1 MTRLRH
7 LAFALSSLCALSF
20 AACADEPAYTG
31 RVVVDLN
38 RTASEP
44 VSVRSVLADSVRAFS
59 LLPDVNGVYSF
70 VSDTL
75 PPDIYVLTFDSAH
88 VLPLVVAHGAAQQ
101 VCGTLREWESL
112 AASCPETRAVIA
124 AEAMRRRLAG
134 CADSALT
141 AANVASQEGRR
152 VVADSLG
159 RVRAAFRVEAN
170 AWLAQ
175 LADTSLAALPF
186 LGLPGLFDDAADN
199 AMLLRRVSALVG
211 KWPAADRLAL
221 RRDHLLKVSRLNSL
235 REAYAAGA
243 SVPDFLFVSSAA
255 DSITSASLSGKR
267 MALAVLPDSASTPR
281 SVVARLGL
289 LALDG
294 AQVLVESSDGNA
306 DVAGRN
312 VAHGR
317 FARMGGRAEV
327 DAFKPVVIIVGKDGR
342 VERLSIGK

>member
-1 MTRLRH
+1 MMRLRH
-7 LAFALSSLCALSF
+7 LALSSICALSL
-20 AACADEPAYTG
+20 ASCADGPDYTG

-38 RTASEP
+38 RTAAATAA
-44 VSVRSVLADSVRAFS
+44 VRSVLADSARVFS
-59 LLPDVNGVYSF
+59 LTPDVNGVYSF

-75 PPDIYVLTFDSAH
+75 PSDIYVLTFDSAH
-88 VLPLVVAHGAAQQ
+88 VLPLVVSRGAAQR
-101 VCGTLREWESL
+101 VCGTLREWDAL
-112 AASCPETRAVIA
+112 TASCTATREVIA
-124 AEAMRRRLAG
+124 AEAMRRRLAV

-141 AANVASQEGRR
+141 AANEATREGRR
-152 VVADSLG
+152 MVADSLG

-199 AMLLRRVSALVG
+199 AMLLRRVSALAD
-211 KWPAADRLAL
+211 KWPAASRLAQ
-221 RRDHLLKVSRLNSL
+221 RRDHLIKVSSLNSL
-235 REAYAAGA
+235 REAYAAGTP
-243 SVPDFLFVSSAA
+243 VPDFLFVSSAP
-255 DSITSASLSGKR
+255 DSITSARLSGKR

-294 AQVLVESSDGNA
+294 AQVLVESSDGKA
-306 DVAGRN
+306 DVEGRN
-312 VAHGR
+312 VTHGR
-317 FARMGGRAEV
+317 FARMGSRAEV
-327 DAFKPVVIIVGKDGR
+327 DSFKPVVIIVGKDGC

>member
-1 MTRLRH
+1 MMRLRH
-7 LAFALSSLCALSF
+7 LALALSSLCLLSF
-20 AACADEPAYTG
+20 AACADGPDYTG

-38 RTASEP
+38 RTAADAAD
-44 VSVRSVLADSVRAFS
+44 VRSVLADSVRAFS

-70 VSDTL
+70 VSDSL
-75 PPDIYVLTFDSAH
+75 PSDIYVLTFDSAH
-88 VLPLVVAHGAAQQ
+88 VLPLVVSQGAAQQ
-101 VCGTLREWESL
+101 VCGTLREWGCL

-124 AEAMRRRLAG
+124 AEAMRRRLAD

-141 AANVASQEGRR
+141 AANVASQEGRK

-159 RVRAAFRVEAN
+159 RVRAAFRAEAN
-170 AWLAQ
+170 AWLAR

-186 LGLPGLFDDAADN
+186 VGLPGLFDDAADN
-199 AMLLRRVSALVG
+199 AMLLRRVSSLAG
-211 KWPAADRLAL
+211 KWPDVSRLAL
-221 RRDHLLKVSRLNSL
+221 RRDHLIKVSRLNSL
-235 REAYAAGA
+235 RKAYAAGA
-243 SVPDFLFVSSAA
+243 AVPDFLFVSSAA
-255 DSITSASLSGKR
+255 DSITSARLSGKCL
-267 MALAVLPDSASTPR
+267 ALAVLPDSASTSR

-294 AQVLVESSDGNA
+294 AQVLVESSDGKA

-312 VAHGR
+312 VAYGR

-327 DAFKPVVIIVGKDGR
+327 DAFKPVVVIVGKDGC